1 MGGDSEPK
9 ENQIYAVPALT
20 IREVLEDTLHIFGSL
35 GTAFSPDSHKLL
47 ELKERINE
55 GRFHLAVLGQ
65 FKRGKSTFLN
75 ALLGET
81 LLPTSV
87 VPLTMIPTFIK
98 SGPARRAV
106 IYYQDKNKKTDEIQ
120 ADEPEQLNAFLRKFV
135 TEVENPKNRLG
146 ISQVEVFHP
155 ASILRDGVVLIDTP
169 GIGSTFKHNTE
180 ATLNFLPQCDAAL
193 FLVSADPPITETE
206 VKFLKEVRSKVPRLF
221 FVLNKIDYLSPED
234 KDKALEFFRKVLAE
248 QAGIDS
254 GSPVFCVS
262 AQKGLEAKE
271 IENPQEWI
279 KSGMEAAEKY
289 LVGFL
294 ASKKIKTLNEAITL
308 KTHDI
313 VTDALM
319 RMNLTINSLKMPL
332 ADMESKMAI
341 FETKLTETQRDRI
354 SFGDIISGE
363 RNRIVESLYEYAQQ
377 LKKKARLYLESV
389 AIEHATETRM
399 LLDENTAQEILD
411 ETIPGFCEHEAGQ
424 MRRIFDQRATDL
436 LKKHQEKVNMLAESI
451 RKTAAQLFDISYQ
464 PLQHP
469 AVMPS
474 MRELYWI
481 TQKWDASFLPIP
493 FGLLEKFLPKR
504 VREARVHKRIKSQI
518 VSLVNYNVGR
528 MRLEVQE
535 NIERAYTA
543 FARNLDSSMQE
554 IISSIHIALKT
565 AFTRKKDQSET
576 IADEMRELESAA
588 IRLVD
593 IKNKLVRDSVYAKQL
608 IKN

>member
-1 MGGDSEPK
+1 MGGNSKPK

-20 IREVLEDTLHIFGSL
+20 IREVLEDTLGIFDSIGA
-35 GTAFSPDSHKLL
+35 AFSSDSRKLL

-75 ALLGET
+75 ALLDEA

-98 SGPARRAV
+98 SGPVRRAV
-106 IYYQDKNKKTDEIQ
+106 IYYQDRNKKTDEIQ
-120 ADEPEQLNAFLRKFV
+120 ADEPEQLNTFLRKFV

-155 ASILRDGVVLIDTP
+155 APILRDGVVMIDTP
-169 GIGSTFKHNTE
+169 GIGSTLKHNTE

-193 FLVSADPPITETE
+193 FLVSADPPITDTE

-221 FVLNKIDYLSPED
+221 FVLNKIDYLSGED

-254 GSPVFCVS
+254 DSPVFCVS
-262 AQKGLEAKE
+262 AQKGLEAKKTKDS
-271 IENPQEWI
+271 QGWI

-294 ASKKIKTLNEAITL
+294 ASKKIDALNEAIAL

-319 RMNLTINSLKMPL
+319 RANLTINSLKLPL
-332 ADMESKMAI
+332 VDMEKKMAI
-341 FETKLTETQRDRI
+341 FEAKLKESQNERVA
-354 SFGDIISGE
+354 FGDIIRGE
-363 RNRIVESLYEYAQQ
+363 RNRIVESLYEYAQR
-377 LKKKARLYLESV
+377 LKKNDRAYLESV
-389 AIEHATETRM
+389 AVEHATEKG
-399 LLDENTAQEILD
+399 LPLDEKVAQEAID
-411 ETIPGFCEHEAGQ
+411 EAIPGFCEHEAGQ
-424 MRRIFDQRATDL
+424 MRTVFDQRATDF
-436 LKKHQEKVNMLAESI
+436 LKKQQEKVNELAESI
-451 RKTAAQLFDISYQ
+451 RKTAAELFYISYH

-469 AVMPS
+469 AVIPS
-474 MRELYWI
+474 MRQLSWT
-481 TQKWDASFLPIP
+481 TQKWDTSALSISSD
-493 FGLLEKFLPKR
+493 LLEKLLPMGI
-504 VREARVHKRIKSQI
+504 REKRIHKKIKSRI
-518 VSLVNYNVGR
+518 NDIVNYNVGK
-528 MRLEVQE
+528 MRLDVQE
-535 NIERAYTA
+535 NIENAYA
-543 FARNLDSSMQE
+543 IFARNLDSSMQE

-576 IADEMRELESAA
+576 IADEMIGLESAA
-588 IRLVD
+588 MKLVD
-593 IKNKLVRDSVYAKQL
+593 IKSKLVRDSAYAKQ
-608 IKN
+608 

>member
-1 MGGDSEPK
+1 MGGNSEPK
-9 ENQIYAVPALT
+9 ENQIYAVPTLT
-20 IREVLEDTLHIFGSL
+20 IQEVLGDTLGIFDSL
-35 GTAFSPDSHKLL
+35 GAAFSSDSQKLL

-75 ALLGET
+75 ALLGEA

-98 SGPARRAV
+98 SGRVRRAV
-106 IYYQDKNKKTDEIQ
+106 IYYQDQNKKTDEIQ
-120 ADEPEQLNAFLRKFV
+120 ADDPEQLNAFLRKFV

-146 ISQVEVFHP
+146 VSQVEVFHP

-169 GIGSTFKHNTE
+169 GIGSTLKHNTE

-193 FLVSADPPITETE
+193 FLVSADPPITDTE
-206 VKFLKEVRSKVPRLF
+206 VKFLKEVRSKVLRLF
-221 FVLNKIDYLSPED
+221 FVLNKIDYLSGED

-248 QAGIDS
+248 QAEIDS
-254 GSPVFCVS
+254 DSPVFCVS
-262 AQKGLEAKE
+262 AQKGLEAKGMKDS
-271 IENPQEWI
+271 PGWA

-294 ASKKIKTLNEAITL
+294 ASKKAETLNEAIAL
-308 KTHDI
+308 KIHDI

-319 RMNLTINSLKMPL
+319 RVNLTINSLKMPL
-332 ADMESKMAI
+332 VDMERKMAI
-341 FETKLTETQRDRI
+341 FEAKLKESQNERI
-354 SFGDIISGE
+354 AFGDILTGE
-363 RNRIVESLYEYAQQ
+363 RKRMVESLYDYAQT

-389 AIEHATETRM
+389 AVGHATKGGKS
-399 LLDENTAQEILD
+399 LDEDTAQEALD

-424 MRRIFDQRATDL
+424 MRMIFDQRATDS
-436 LKKHQEKVNMLAESI
+436 LKKHQEKVNVLAESI

-474 MRELYWI
+474 MRDLYWI
-481 TQKWDASFLPIP
+481 TQKWDTSFLPIP
-493 FGLLEKFLPKR
+493 FGLLEKILPKR
-504 VREARVHKRIKSQI
+504 IRETRVHKRIKSQI
-518 VSLVNYNVGR
+518 DDLANYNVGK

-535 NIERAYTA
+535 NIENAYAA

-576 IADEMRELESAA
+576 IADEMVELESAT
-588 IRLVD
+588 IKLVD
-593 IKNKLVRDSVYAKQL
+593 IKNKLVRDSVYTKQ
-608 IKN
+608 

>member
-9 ENQIYAVPALT
+9 ENQIYAVPTFNL
-20 IREVLEDTLHIFGSL
+20 REVLEDTLGIFDSL
-35 GTAFSPDSHKLL
+35 GKAFSSDSHKLL
-47 ELKERINE
+47 DLKERINE

-75 ALLGET
+75 ALLGEA

-98 SGPARRAV
+98 LGPVRRAV
-106 IYYQDKNKKTDEIQ
+106 IYYQDQNKKTDEIQ

-155 ASILRDGVVLIDTP
+155 ASILRNSVVLIDTP
-169 GIGSTFKHNTE
+169 GIGSTLKHNTE

-193 FLVSADPPITETE
+193 FLVSADPPITDTE

-221 FVLNKIDYLSPED
+221 FVLNKIDYLSGED
-234 KDKALEFFRKVLAE
+234 KDKALEFFRRVLAE

-254 GSPVFCVS
+254 DSPVFCVS
-262 AQKGLEAKE
+262 AQKGLEAKRMKDS
-271 IENPQEWI
+271 PGWA

-294 ASKKIKTLNEAITL
+294 ANKKIETLNEAIAL
-308 KTHDI
+308 KTNDI
-313 VTDALM
+313 VTDCLM
-319 RMNLTINSLKMPL
+319 RVNLTINSLKMPL
-332 ADMESKMAI
+332 ADMEKKMAV
-341 FETKLTETQRDRI
+341 FENKLIETQRDRI
-354 SFGDIISGE
+354 SFGDIIRGE
-363 RNRIVESLYEYAQQ
+363 RNRIVESLYEYAQS
-377 LKKKARLYLESV
+377 LKKKARAYLENTVIEYV
-389 AIEHATETRM
+389 AEAEM
-399 LLDENTAQEILD
+399 PLNEKTAQEVLD
-411 ETIPGFCEHEAGQ
+411 EAIPGYCEHEAGQ
-424 MRRIFDQRATDL
+424 MRRIFDQRATDF
-436 LKKHQEKVNMLAESI
+436 LKKQQEKVNSLAESI

-474 MRELYWI
+474 MRQLYWV
-481 TQKWDASFLPIP
+481 TQRWDSSFLPIP

-504 VREARVHKRIKSQI
+504 IREARVHKRIKSQI
-518 VSLVNYNVGR
+518 ESLVNYNIGR

-535 NIERAYTA
+535 NIENAFAA

-565 AFTRKKDQSET
+565 AFTRKKDQSAT
-576 IADEMRELESAA
+576 IADEVHELESAA
-588 IRLVD
+588 IKLTEV
-593 IKNKLVRDSVYAKQL
+593 KAKLVLDGVYVKQ
-608 IKN
+608 

>member
-1 MGGDSEPK
+1 
-9 ENQIYAVPALT
+9 
-20 IREVLEDTLHIFGSL
+20 
-35 GTAFSPDSHKLL
+35 
-47 ELKERINE
+47 
-55 GRFHLAVLGQ
+55 
-65 FKRGKSTFLN
+65 
-75 ALLGET
+75 
-81 LLPTSV
+81 
-87 VPLTMIPTFIK
+87 
-98 SGPARRAV
+98 
-106 IYYQDKNKKTDEIQ
+106 
-120 ADEPEQLNAFLRKFV
+120 
-135 TEVENPKNRLG
+135 
-146 ISQVEVFHP
+146 
-155 ASILRDGVVLIDTP
+155 
-169 GIGSTFKHNTE
+169 
-180 ATLNFLPQCDAAL
+180 
-193 FLVSADPPITETE
+193 
-206 VKFLKEVRSKVPRLF
+206 
-221 FVLNKIDYLSPED
+221 
-234 KDKALEFFRKVLAE
+234 
-248 QAGIDS
+248 
-254 GSPVFCVS
+254 
-262 AQKGLEAKE
+262 
-271 IENPQEWI
+271 
-279 KSGMEAAEKY
+279 MEAAEKY